1 MKTIKLFGLPLV
13 LIIAVTASNIFFQS
27 CEPEVCEEEEGICDS
42 CAMVYK
48 PNIYIYPEKE
58 IYLNVT
64 LDFPKGGKVIV
75 SIPEYGN
82 GWDISVDENG
92 KINDKYD
99 YLFYESSQPDVWQ
112 LEKGWVISRE
122 NLHDFFVE
130 NMSEYGF
137 AGREIQD
144 FTDYWIPRLTAS
156 GFYAIYPQTNSIINS
171 VIELNVSQEADN
183 VLRLFYV
190 IQETA
195 EQINTNLA
203 SPKTEYFN
211 REGFF
216 ITEWGVVLK

>member
-1 MKTIKLFGLPLV
+1 MKTIKLFCAPFLL
-13 LIIAVTASNIFFQS
+13 IAVFLSGNILFQS
-27 CEPEVCEEEEGICDS
+27 CKPEICEDEEETCDT
-42 CAMVYK
+42 CVMVYK

-58 IYLNVT
+58 IYLNIT

-82 GWDISVDENG
+82 GWDITVDGNG
-92 KINDKYD
+92 KINNEYD

-112 LEKGWVISRE
+112 LEKGWIINRE

-130 NMSEYGF
+130 NMSESGF

-156 GFYAIYPQTNSIINS
+156 GFYAIYPQTNNIINS
-171 VIELNVSQEADN
+171 VIELNVSKETDN
-183 VLRLFYV
+183 ILRLFYV
-190 IQETA
+190 IQETTA
-195 EQINTNLA
+195 QTNTNIT
-203 SPKTEYFN
+203 PPETEHFN